1 MGAQFGIDD
10 LILKNLGNDKIFV
23 EAGGSHPDDQ
33 NNTSL
38 LEKFGWSGLIVEP
51 KLLYN
56 DLYKKTRPK
65 TIVENYVLVPNE
77 YNNETIDGDFSHYMM
92 GGVVNIHN
100 LDWNPEPYNAIQ
112 LSKLLK
118 KHNLTEVHFMSL
130 DVEGYEEQVL
140 KGVNFDEVFFHVI
153 DVENH
158 GQIGVVQDFSFL
170 NDFGFE
176 KVGVVENSHE
186 IYINKNSPFKET
198 FVF

>member
-65 TIVENYVLVPNE
+65 TIVEN
-77 YNNETIDGDFSHYMM
+77 
-92 GGVVNIHN
+92 
-100 LDWNPEPYNAIQ
+100 
-112 LSKLLK
+112 
-118 KHNLTEVHFMSL
+118 
-130 DVEGYEEQVL
+130 
-140 KGVNFDEVFFHVI
+140 
-153 DVENH
+153 
-158 GQIGVVQDFSFL
+158 
-170 NDFGFE
+170 
-176 KVGVVENSHE
+176 
-186 IYINKNSPFKET
+186 
-198 FVF
+198 